1 MHLHDREGS
10 HAELPCSPDAER
22 PTAAVGHELT
32 QACSPEHAAW
42 VARAKFIDKVTSVQD
57 MFNFAKSAEILAAV
71 QVN

>member
-1 MHLHDREGS
+1 ML
-10 HAELPCSPDAER
+10 
-22 PTAAVGHELT
+22 GHELN

-57 MFNFAKSAEILAAV
+57 MFNFAESAEILAAV